1 LVARHPVN
9 LACSVSPQ
17 EHGRKV
23 TLVIA
28 LSLFV
33 LLLFWSLFF
42 VLTPWAFLLVILA
55 NRAVEVYCT
64 WKRSGREVD
73 PGDLGVMRLAY
84 VVTMLAV
91 WAGLDAWLKG
101 W

>member
-1 LVARHPVN
+1 MT
-9 LACSVSPQ
+9 S
-17 EHGRKV
+17 
-23 TLVIA
+23 LVIA

-42 VLTPWAFLLVILA
+42 VLWA
-55 NRAVEVYCT
+55 NRAVEVYRT

-84 VVTMLAV
+84 VVVMIAI
-91 WAGLDAWLKG
+91 WLHG
-101 W
+101 FVTF

>member
-1 LVARHPVN
+1 MT
-9 LACSVSPQ
+9 S
-17 EHGRKV
+17 
-23 TLVIA
+23 LVIA

-42 VLTPWAFLLVILA
+42 VLWA
-55 NRAVEVYCT
+55 NRAVEVYRT
-64 WKRSGREVD
+64 WKRSGREMD
-73 PGDLGVMRLAY
+73 AGDLGVMRLAY
-84 VVTMLAV
+84 VVAMFAV